1 MNIGDV
7 VHIEVVR
14 GYPMPYDPDD
24 PNTEIVTTSAV
35 NKDKPESHSVDHNHS
50 SATLTPGGNGGSGQ
64 VSPLRP
70 SSATGG
76 SNTQLQQQP
85 QQHPPLPPPE
95 IIVVNITRGNMG
107 FGFTIADSI
116 YGQKVK
122 QILDR
127 TRCQNLYEGDIL
139 LGINETNVKDADHN
153 GVVNALKECPVGVP
167 TTIAVL
173 RNAALPPSVI
183 AAATAKTGT
192 TGNNTNSLGRPKSG
206 LSADGSGS
214 RAPEGNASNLH
225 PPLSGQT
232 SSASQPPPGYD
243 FHSHPQYGVQP
254 PYSVPGEPPHTPRDP
269 GPEPYSNTPG
279 GQQQQLPYHHPSQQQ
294 QQSQPSQTFTA
305 DPTGNHFFRAKTPT
319 STNNISATSKSAP
332 SFPATSLHN
341 TVTPNFI
348 PASAYT
354 YNESPI
360 NVVVDDN
367 SNKVLPAL
375 SAQADQLDAAPNN
388 ILLSQAR
395 KLPPGSLMN
404 KSNFAIDTLSLIS
417 KSCRLGWYCFI
428 LGFFLGVPAGAIQVL
443 PQMSPNPLQT
453 SDPNVAIQVSNF
465 LLLCSERQRQRLTL

>member
-35 NKDKPESHSVDHNHS
+35 NKDPSQSHSLHLNHS

-76 SNTQLQQQP
+76 SNTQLQQQ
-85 QQHPPLPPPE
+85 QPPLPPPE

-173 RNAALPPSVI
+173 RGAALPPSVI
-183 AAATAKTGT
+183 AAAAAKTGS
-192 TGNNTNSLGRPKSG
+192 GVGNTNSLGRPKSG
-206 LSADGSGS
+206 LSADGGS
-214 RAPEGNASNLH
+214 NRPPTVIEGVNHH

-232 SSASQPPPGYD
+232 SSASQPPPGYE
-243 FHSHPQYGVQP
+243 FHSQRQFGGQP
-254 PYSVPGEPPHTPRDP
+254 SYAAAVAGEPPHTPCDP

-279 GQQQQLPYHHPSQQQ
+279 GQHPQPPYHHPSQP
-294 QQSQPSQTFTA
+294 SSQTVSA
-305 DPTGNHFFRAKTPT
+305 DPSANHFFRSKTPT
-319 STNNISATSKSAP
+319 SSSANNAATTKSTP
-332 SFPATSLHN
+332 LFPATSLHN

-367 SNKVLPAL
+367 SNKIP
-375 SAQADQLDAAPNN
+375 QASSVQTDQLDAAPNN

-395 KLPPGSLMN
+395 KLPPGTG
-404 KSNFAIDTLSLIS
+404 I
-417 KSCRLGWYCFI
+417 FI
-428 LGFFLGVPAGAIQVL
+428 LW
-443 PQMSPNPLQT
+443 
-453 SDPNVAIQVSNF
+453 
-465 LLLCSERQRQRLTL
+465 CH

>member
-1 MNIGDV
+1 MKVNRTRFFYSFNSVLAYLKKITFLFLFSLQGWTHQDVVTLFQSMSIGDV

-35 NKDKPESHSVDHNHS
+35 NKAPPHSHHLNHS
-50 SATLTPGGNGGSGQ
+50 SATLTPGGGNDGG

-70 SSATGG
+70 ASATSG
-76 SNTQLQQQP
+76 SNSHHP
-85 QQHPPLPPPE
+85 QPPLPPPE
-95 IIVVNITRGNMG
+95 IIVVDITKGNMG

-127 TRCQNLYEGDIL
+127 TRCQNLNEGDIL

-173 RNAALPPSVI
+173 RGAAVPPSVL
-183 AAATAKTGT
+183 AAANAAAAAAQ
-192 TGNNTNSLGRPKSG
+192 TGNDNSMGRPKSG
-206 LSADGSGS
+206 LSGAGSDHNRTPTNGGGG
-214 RAPEGNASNLH
+214 RNLDAGLHHH
-225 PPLSGQT
+225 PHPHLPLSGQT

-243 FHSHPQYGVQP
+243 YQ
-254 PYSVPGEPPHTPRDP
+254 PPHTPRDP

-279 GQQQQLPYHHPSQQQ
+279 GQQSQWHHQPPYHQNPPPPPQDPAV
-294 QQSQPSQTFTA
+294 SQPSQTLSSN
-305 DPTGNHFFRAKTPT
+305 DPSANHFFRVKTPT
-319 STNNISATSKSAP
+319 SAASTSLAGAKP
-332 SFPATSLHN
+332 SFPSSSLHN

-360 NVVVDDN
+360 NVVVDTN
-367 SNKVLPAL
+367 SNKIPPSSS
-375 SAQADQLDAAPNN
+375 SAPTNQLNAAPNN

-395 KLPPGSLMN
+395 KLP
-404 KSNFAIDTLSLIS
+404 
-417 KSCRLGWYCFI
+417 
-428 LGFFLGVPAGAIQVL
+428 AGRN
-443 PQMSPNPLQT
+443 SR
-453 SDPNVAIQVSNF
+453 S
-465 LLLCSERQRQRLTL
+465 